1 MSQKSHK
8 TDVRIYIEDDHKA
21 YLKQIADNRG
31 ISVNQLVMELINK
44 KYPYNKK
51 VRALMQTKEQTAEAV
66 APAEESAPDR
76 EQQEAR
82 LQEVNAI
89 LRRAFNGEKLPKDE
103 FQKLKDEQTELR
115 AILGHK

>member
-1 MSQKSHK
+1 
-8 TDVRIYIEDDHKA
+8 
-21 YLKQIADNRG
+21 
-31 ISVNQLVMELINK
+31 
-44 KYPYNKK
+44 
-51 VRALMQTKEQTAEAV
+51 MQSKEQTAEAV

-103 FQKLKDEQTELR
+103 FQKLKDGRQNSALSLATNKKRPEPKSESGG
-115 AILGHK
+115 AYG